1 MKIIDGIKHYTIN
14 EILDMV
20 NEKCNTNVKKENNI
34 WQWFYRHNFNV
45 VKTCWKGT
53 CYYYREDVVNDIVNY
68 YYRRFEI
75 ARLKKNN
82 HIKQRIKELNRENKE
97 FLKKYKKN

>member
-20 NEKCNTNVKKENNI
+20 NERCNTNIKKENNI

-45 VKTCWKGT
+45 VKTGWKGT
-53 CYYYREDVVNDIVNY
+53 CYYREDVVNDIVNY

-75 ARLKKNN
+75 TRLKKNN
-82 HIKQRIKELNRENKE
+82 HIKQRIKELNKANKE
-97 FLKKYKKN
+97 FFKKYKKN

>member
-20 NEKCNTNVKKENNI
+20 NEKCNTNIKKTYSI
-34 WQWFYRHNFNV
+34 FQWFYRHNFDV
-45 VKTCWKGT
+45 VKGYWKGAF
-53 CYYYREDVVNDIVNY
+53 YYYREDVVNDIVNY

-75 ARLKKNN
+75 ARLKQNN
-82 HIKQRIKELNRENKE
+82 TIKQRIKELSRENKE